1 MITEALSLLD
11 PKTII
16 STFGLVGVIAILF
29 AESGTFL
36 GFILP
41 GDTLLITAGLLASK
55 GYINLWLL
63 LIFGS
68 IAAIL
73 GDSVG
78 YWFGRKLGPRLF
90 VRDDSFLFKKRYLD
104 QAKKFYDKHGKKTI
118 IIGRFLAG
126 IRMFAPILAGATQMK
141 YSTFLTYNIIG
152 GIFWVCSLSLLGF
165 FLGETIPGID
175 RYILPIIIGVF
186 VASFIPPIFQLIKHR
201 KK

>member
-1 MITEALSLLD
+1 MISHLFSLLD

-16 STFGLVGVIAILF
+16 STFGLIGVIAILF

-63 LIFGS
+63 LAFGS

-90 VRDDSFLFKKRYLD
+90 VRDDSFLFKKRYLE

-126 IRMFAPILAGATQMK
+126 IRMFAPILAGATQMN
-141 YSTFLTYNIIG
+141 YGVFLTYNIIG
-152 GIFWVCSLSLLGF
+152 GIFWVFSLSLLGF

-186 VASFIPPIFQLIKHR
+186 VVSFIPPIFQIIKHR